1 MPTDRIK
8 QTLRNEGTSYWLKD
22 AIRANLE
29 RDPVDAAADASL
41 LASLLGEHAD
51 LCCYGP
57 NVAEGK
63 AKAKAERLS
72 HFDYAIQAWI
82 NLDGIVLPCG
92 HRQPNL
98 ACTPCQYA
106 GHQADAVAVIL
117 GNLEDRRKE
126 PTP

>member
-1 MPTDRIK
+1 MPTDRI
-8 QTLRNEGTSYWLKD
+8 QQALRNQGTSYWLKD
-22 AIRANLE
+22 AITRNLE

-41 LASLLGEHAD
+41 LASLLNEYCD
-51 LCCYGP
+51 LTLWGT
-57 NVAEGK
+57 AGK
-63 AKAKAERLS
+63 PAKENLS

-82 NLDGIVLPCG
+82 DTQGTVLPCG
-92 HRQPNL
+92 HRRPNL